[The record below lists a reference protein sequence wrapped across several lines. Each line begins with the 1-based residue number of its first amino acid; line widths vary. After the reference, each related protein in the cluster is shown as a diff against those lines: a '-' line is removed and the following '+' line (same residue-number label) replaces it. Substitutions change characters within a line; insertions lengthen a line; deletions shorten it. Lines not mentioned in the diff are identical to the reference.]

1 LNLAG
6 LNANC
11 TGYEG
16 AMFDGRSIYFVP
28 CIDTTAALVVAS
40 QFTRIE
46 AYSGPQATAI
56 AASGAPNGFAI
67 GTYAGTAAAPMG
79 GLIVSGNVGIG
90 VANPT
95 YSLQLATDSAAQP
108 GPSNLWTVNSDARIK
123 ENIQDITDALSTI
136 RQLRART
143 FNYHPDYAKDVD
155 ADVNRT
161 YYGFVADE
169 VEKVLEGCVKGSGIH
184 CYGGKMKNWFGNA
197 ESAPAPIPGMEN
209 LKTFDMHNIL
219 VFGVQAVKE
228 LAENMKRLQE
238 QINERKKTLSN

>member
-1 LNLAG
+1 MNLAG

-28 CIDTTAALVVAS
+28 CINTSAPLVVAS
-40 QFTRIE
+40 QFTRID

-67 GTYAGTAAAPMG
+67 GTYAGTAAAPNG